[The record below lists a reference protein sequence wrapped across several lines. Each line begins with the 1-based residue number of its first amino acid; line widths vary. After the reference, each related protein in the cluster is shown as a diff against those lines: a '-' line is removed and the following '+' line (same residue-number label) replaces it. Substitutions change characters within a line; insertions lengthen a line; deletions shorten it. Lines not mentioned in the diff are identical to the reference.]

1 MATRIPDAAQ
11 NAAVDAVV
19 DRADVGAGAA
29 TLKIY
34 TGAQPADA
42 DTDPA
47 GTLLVT
53 ITLNDPAFDAAA
65 SGSAALDVAPA
76 LSGTAVATG
85 TAGCFA
91 IEDST
96 GVNILQG
103 DVTTVAVGTGDLLLD
118 NTSITTSQTVNIT
131 ALTVSIPASE

>member
-34 TGAQPADA
+34 TGSQPADA

-53 ITLNDPAFDAAA
+53 VTLNDPAFGAAA
-65 SGSAALDVAPA
+65 SGSAALDVSPVP
-76 LSGTAVATG
+76 SGVGVAAG

-96 GVNILQG
+96 GVNVVQG
-103 DVTTVAVGTGDLLLD
+103 NVTGTGGGGDIELD
-118 NTSITTSQTVNIT
+118 NTSIAVDQTVNIT
-131 ALTVSIPASE
+131 GLTVSIPASE